1 MDESDKNPTE
11 NFEFSIHMKQQ
22 KIYVKEEKKENIVF
36 KFVKKLIFRNIPFI
50 LNSNAAFNLLIE
62 YFLGGTKN

>member
-22 KIYVKEEKKENIVF
+22 KIYVKEEKRKI
-36 KFVKKLIFRNIPFI
+36 
-50 LNSNAAFNLLIE
+50 
-62 YFLGGTKN
+62 